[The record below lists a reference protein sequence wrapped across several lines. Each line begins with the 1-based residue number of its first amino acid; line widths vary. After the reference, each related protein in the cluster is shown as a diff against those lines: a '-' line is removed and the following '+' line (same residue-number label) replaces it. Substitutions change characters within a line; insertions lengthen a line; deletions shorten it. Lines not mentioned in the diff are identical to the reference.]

1 MAACGWSHFHVDSG
15 PVQSC
20 GPVPF
25 AVTAGDYRPPGRC
38 GFFWNSPNQPRRRV
52 SDPWC
57 TSRETCC
64 RSYVSTPLQAFIRQL
79 TAAINCS
86 SMWVRLQNY
95 FSTEDN
101 VCNIV
106 YYALFWE
113 NPISIKTSMSDGI
126 FIIKWFLFITMKMW
140 KSKTKTSHRILKC
153 SQRIILRRG
162 GSISPLLISIFL
174 TQNTGDINMLYC
186 SPLAYSILLSPA
198 K

>member
-20 GPVPF
+20 GPIPF

-64 RSYVSTPLQAFIRQL
+64 RSYVSTPLQAFIHQL

-126 FIIKWFLFITMKMW
+126 FIIKWFFYLLRW
-140 KSKTKTSHRILKC
+140 KCENQKQKQAIEYL
-153 SQRIILRRG
+153 
-162 GSISPLLISIFL
+162 
-174 TQNTGDINMLYC
+174 N
-186 SPLAYSILLSPA
+186 AA
-198 K
+198 KE